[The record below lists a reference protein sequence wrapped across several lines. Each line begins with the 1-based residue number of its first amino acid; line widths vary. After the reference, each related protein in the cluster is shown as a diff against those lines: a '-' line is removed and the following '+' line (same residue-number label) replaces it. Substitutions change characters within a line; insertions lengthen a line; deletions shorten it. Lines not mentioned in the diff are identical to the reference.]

1 MRTNEG
7 RLELQNSTVKKQ
19 DDEVLS
25 CKCATF
31 HEKDGMTQR
40 AKSRAIVD
48 DSQALD
54 SNQGTLET
62 PSPLLALKE
71 HVALS

>member
-31 HEKDGMTQR
+31 REKDGMTQR

-54 SNQGTLET
+54 SNPGTLIAVYLARR
-62 PSPLLALKE
+62 PPLHCWL
-71 HVALS
+71 